1 MTRSA
6 SIARAVAL
14 GVWGYYL
21 VYSLV
26 APAVVTDAHLY
37 DLARLY
43 VIRQGGLLHN
53 DVFTNFTQL
62 VFPWTF
68 SAVHWPFIRLGAGY
82 ALPSFACFTGIL
94 LVAFAAIRP
103 AYGAEIAWLAVLAL
117 LSLTTLVYQ
126 ATSVKPDVAVVFG
139 AFCWFDAC
147 RRLRADGGR
156 MPVLVSAL
164 ALAFTAGAKTSG
176 VPIAVA
182 LGLATLWTLR
192 RDRRRAVEWLAAAAA
207 CAVLFGSV
215 ETYVAAKLTYGDFAG
230 PDGLRAL
237 RNNDGVAGGLA
248 NLVRHVAYN
257 VDVGADVLADHKTA
271 LSTTAEQV
279 CHRLLSALGWDAKG
293 IAPAMG
299 RQPLDF
305 VKSGYEAQDG
315 FGPVGT
321 LAMLVVPVVL
331 LRGRVRSAP
340 WQLAAASV
348 ASLLLVCQTTGFNL
362 WVNRFLLL
370 PFVLGTLA
378 SVLSLAPCWRRWAL
392 FRVATLALLLYAG
405 CVLPLYSYARKPS
418 DVWQSVADRDRMT
431 TREMPDKLPA
441 LRAARAIVA
450 ACPASFWVVTA
461 APIAPQFLFYDLLR
475 DRELLSRPAF
485 LTAARLAEIRA
496 RHPGRPIRLLAI
508 DQPLFGEPAVLG
520 LTELGSF
527 PGAANRVTRI
537 FRYGDDAC
545 GAS

>member
-1 MTRSA
+1 MTRSG
-6 SIARAVAL
+6 SIARVVAL
-14 GVWGYYL
+14 GLWAYYL

-26 APAVVTDAHLY
+26 APPVVTDAHLY

-62 VFPWTF
+62 AFPWTF
-68 SAVHWPFIRLGAGY
+68 SAAHWPFIRLGAGY
-82 ALPSFACFTGIL
+82 ALPSWACFTGIL
-94 LVAFAAIRP
+94 VVAFTAIRP
-103 AYGAEIAWLAVLAL
+103 SYGVEIAWLAVLAL

-126 ATSVKPDVAVVFG
+126 ATSIKPDVAVVFG
-139 AFCWFDAC
+139 AFCWFDAF
-147 RRLRADGGR
+147 RRLQRGGGWG
-156 MPVLVSAL
+156 PLLVSAL

-176 VPIAVA
+176 VPIAAA

-192 RDRRRAVEWLAAAAA
+192 RDRRRAAAWLAAAAA
-207 CAVLFGSV
+207 AVALFGSV
-215 ETYVAAKLTYGDFAG
+215 ETYVATRIAYGDFLG
-230 PDGLRAL
+230 PDGLRML

-257 VDVGADVLADHKTA
+257 VDVGADVLADHKTV
-271 LSTTAEQV
+271 LSTAAETA
-279 CHRLLSALGWDAKG
+279 CHRILGALGWDAKG
-293 IAPAMG
+293 LSPAMG

-321 LAMLVVPVVL
+321 IAMLVVPVVL
-331 LRGRVRSAP
+331 LRGRVHSAP

-348 ASLLLVCQTTGFNL
+348 ASLLVVCQTTGFNL

-378 SVLSLAPCWRRWAL
+378 AVLFLAPRWQRSPAL
-392 FRVATLALLLYAG
+392 RAATLVVLLYGG

-418 DVWQSVADRDRMT
+418 DVWQSIADRDLML
-431 TREMPDKLPA
+431 TRELPGKVEP
-441 LRAARAIVA
+441 LRAARAMVA
-450 ACPASFWVVTA
+450 ACPASFWIVTA
-461 APIAPQFLFYDLLR
+461 APLAPQFLFYDLLR
-475 DRELLSRPAF
+475 DREVLSRPGF
-485 LTAARLAEIRA
+485 LTAERLAEIRA

-508 DQPLFGEPAVLG
+508 DQPLFEEPAVLG
-520 LTELGSF
+520 LTELASF
-527 PGAANRVTRI
+527 PGAGGRAVRI

-545 GAS
+545 AAS